1 MKRGTT
7 AVIPV
12 KILLNHEDI
21 KSVDFIIKEK
31 KESKADTLISR
42 NYPEDVVFN
51 GEFYLL
57 ELTEEETT
65 SLNAGVVYLDTRIVT
80 KEDKIPNTRIVTVR
94 VDDTLFGESM

>member
-12 KILLNHEDI
+12 KILLNHESI

-31 KESKADTLISR
+31 KESGADTLISR

-51 GEFYLL
+51 GDFYLL
-57 ELTEEETT
+57 ELTEEETL
-65 SLNAGVVYLDTRIVT
+65 SLKAGVVYLDTRIVT
-80 KEDKIPNTRIVTVR
+80 KEDQIPNTRIVIVR